1 MPSEATEGSKNA
13 GMGSPGQPR
22 KPQYP
27 IESVDNALRIL
38 LFLGEKRSLRLTE
51 VSEYLSVASSTAHR
65 VLAML
70 QYRGFVR
77 QSSTSRAYEPG
88 PALTEIAFS
97 VLRHTDVR
105 EQIRPDLERL
115 CQKHGETVMFSRLDG
130 TMVSFIDAIESD
142 KAVRVASRMGKSLP
156 AHCSASGKALLSLLG
171 DDAIKS
177 LIPNEDL
184 ERLTPHTIQTRTALL
199 EELERTRARGY
210 ATGQQE
216 SEDGVISVAIPLG
229 TRVGAR
235 FAVSISAPSHRS
247 DSFNEAD
254 VARDLTELSQKAKSS
269 FLL

>member
-1 MPSEATEGSKNA
+1 M
-13 GMGSPGQPR
+13 
-22 KPQYP
+22 
-27 IESVDNALRIL
+27 
-38 LFLGEKRSLRLTE
+38 
-51 VSEYLSVASSTAHR
+51 
-65 VLAML
+65 
-70 QYRGFVR
+70 
-77 QSSTSRAYEPG
+77 
-88 PALTEIAFS
+88 TEIAFS

-199 EELERTRARGY
+199 EELERTRTRGY

-235 FAVSISAPSHRS
+235 FAVSISAPAHRS
-247 DSFNEAD
+247 DSFNEAE
-254 VARDLTELSQKAKSS
+254 VVHDLTELSQKAKSS

>member
-1 MPSEATEGSKNA
+1 MPSEAIDGSKETDVTLPN
-13 GMGSPGQPR
+13 QPR

-38 LFLGEKRSLRLTE
+38 LFLGERRSLRLTE

-77 QSSTSRAYEPG
+77 QSATSRAYEPG

-105 EQIRPDLERL
+105 EQIRPDLEGL
-115 CQKHGETVMFSRLDG
+115 SQKHGETVMLSRLDG
-130 TMVSFIDAIESD
+130 MMVSFIDAVESD

-156 AHCSASGKALLSLLG
+156 AHCSASGKALLALL
-171 DDAIKS
+171 DTDAIKA
-177 LIPNEDL
+177 LMPYEEL
-184 ERLTPHTIQTRTALL
+184 ERLTPHTLQTRTALL
-199 EELERTRARGY
+199 EELNLTRSRGY

-216 SEDGVISVAIPLG
+216 SEDGVIAVAVSLG
-229 TRVGAR
+229 TRAGAR
-235 FAVSISAPSHRS
+235 FAVSMSAPSHRT
-247 DSFNEAD
+247 DSFDEAE
-254 VARDLTELSQKAKSS
+254 VARDLTALSLKAKSS